1 MTRSNY
7 TFKSYYVV
15 WKQGITGERNTRKRK
30 FKSYYVVWK
39 QTYEIKRM
47 EGIIL
52 FKSYYVV
59 WKPFEGFWRRWEQIS
74 LNRTM

>member
-1 MTRSNY
+1 M
-7 TFKSYYVV
+7 FKSYYVV
-15 WKQGITGERNTRKRK
+15 WKQKDKKIIEIMWKL

-39 QTYEIKRM
+39 PYEIKRM